1 MRLFISNFLSIM
13 NVGGAEGRWRINK
26 VPTTLNDRP
35 YISAKLE
42 VHG

>member
-13 NVGGAEGRWRINK
+13 NVGGAGRCWRIKK

-35 YISAKLE
+35 YISAKL
-42 VHG
+42 